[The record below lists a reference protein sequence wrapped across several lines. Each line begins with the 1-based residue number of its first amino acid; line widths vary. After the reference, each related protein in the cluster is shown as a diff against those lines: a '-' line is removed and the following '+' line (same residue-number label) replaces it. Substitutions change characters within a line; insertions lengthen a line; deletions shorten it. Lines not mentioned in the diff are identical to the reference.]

1 MGIGCRRDT
10 MESNRWYV
18 QAAEHGDERAKL
30 RLAAIS
36 SAASGGS
43 SVSLSSAPKST
54 TSSTSK
60 KTGESSKTTKKWG
73 LF

>member
-1 MGIGCRRDT
+1 

-18 QAAEHGDERAKL
+18 SAAEHGDERAKL

-36 SAASGGS
+36 SAASGNGS
-43 SVSLSSAPKST
+43 SVSSASAQR
-54 TSSTSK
+54 SIASNNSK
-60 KTGESSKTTKKWG
+60 KAADSGKSKKWG

>member
-1 MGIGCRRDT
+1 

-18 QAAEHGDERAKL
+18 QAAENGDERAKL

-36 SAASGGS
+36 SAASGGGS
-43 SVSLSSAPKST
+43 SISSASAQRST
-54 TSSTSK
+54 ASSNSK
-60 KTGESSKTTKKWG
+60 KTGDSGKSKKWG

>member
-1 MGIGCRRDT
+1 

-18 QAAEHGDERAKL
+18 SAAEHGDERAKL

-36 SAASGGS
+36 SAASGGGS
-43 SVSLSSAPKST
+43 SVSSAGKGSAT
-54 TSSTSK
+54 TGNSK
-60 KTGESSKTTKKWG
+60 KTGDTGKSKKWG